1 MFGLSPWELMIV
13 FLLIILLFGA
23 KRLPELAR
31 SLGRSIKEFK
41 NATQGLT
48 DEFNLDKIDQPV
60 PPQQPAQP
68 AQQPAQQP
76 PQPVP
81 PQQPTGNEP
90 TNVQNQA
97 SSSQQTDQKS

>member
-48 DEFNLDKIDQPV
+48 DEFNLDKIDQPTQ
-60 PPQQPAQP
+60 PQQSPQA
-68 AQQPAQQP
+68 AQQP
-76 PQPVP
+76 PQPQ
-81 PQQPTGNEP
+81 QQPAAGNAP
-90 TNVQNQA
+90 TNAPDQA
-97 SSSQQTDQKS
+97 SSSQQTEQKS

>member
-41 NATQGLT
+41 SATQGLT
-48 DEFNLDKIDQPV
+48 DEFNLDKIDQP
-60 PPQQPAQP
+60 QQTP
-68 AQQPAQQP
+68 QQP
-76 PQPVP
+76 PQ
-81 PQQPTGNEP
+81 QQPNVSEKKSEP
-90 TNVQNQA
+90 EQSSSA
-97 SSSQQTDQKS
+97 SSAEQKS